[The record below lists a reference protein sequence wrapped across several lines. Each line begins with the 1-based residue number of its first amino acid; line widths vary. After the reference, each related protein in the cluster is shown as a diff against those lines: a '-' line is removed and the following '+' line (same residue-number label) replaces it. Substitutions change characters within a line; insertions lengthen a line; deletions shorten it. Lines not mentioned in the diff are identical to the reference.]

1 MTNTA
6 HKMVHMYLVGE
17 DGNAFAILGRFQR
30 AAKQQG
36 WTQEEIKSVMDRATS
51 GDYTSLLGT
60 IQGYVDEG
68 DDEDE

>member
-1 MTNTA
+1 MTNAT
-6 HKMVHMYLVGE
+6 HKMVRMQLVGE

-51 GDYTSLLGT
+51 GDYRNLLGT

-68 DDEDE
+68 DGEDE